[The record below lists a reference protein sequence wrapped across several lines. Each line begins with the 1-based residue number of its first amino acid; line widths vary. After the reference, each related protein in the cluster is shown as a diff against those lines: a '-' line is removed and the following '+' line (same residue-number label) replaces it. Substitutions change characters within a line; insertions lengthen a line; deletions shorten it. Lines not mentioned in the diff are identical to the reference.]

1 MTSQATQEQ
10 LYEHLALLVRYF
22 EQETSQG
29 DGIAEEHFDGYMAA
43 KSLLAR
49 LAPGQPSC
57 ENAISNS
64 TGEMTCSTCGCDESL
79 LRRRLDLLVGELELL
94 HEVFTAAVTAF
105 ENRGKGGQNV
115 PFFGDFASISPS
127 TYKSIKRFASRIE
140 SVLSLQLPSSND
152 AMAMMKSGEE

>member
-1 MTSQATQEQ
+1 MTSQATQRQ

-49 LAPGQPSC
+49 LAPSQPSC

-64 TGEMTCSTCGCDESL
+64 TGEMTCSTCGCDES
-79 LRRRLDLLVGELELL
+79 RAPAPDRSRESSSVCGR
-94 HEVFTAAVTAF
+94 V
-105 ENRGKGGQNV
+105 RGRVRGRARGRAYRSH
-115 PFFGDFASISPS
+115 P
-127 TYKSIKRFASRIE
+127 R
-140 SVLSLQLPSSND
+140 
-152 AMAMMKSGEE
+152 